1 MFKFHIGQQVVILS
15 KCYPNIGRVFGRAEF
30 DDREPSYLILIE
42 HTGGNIEKEWFSES
56 LLNQLAKCPDFATY
70 KEI

>member
-1 MFKFHIGQQVVILS
+1 MFKFHMCQQVVILS
-15 KCYPNIGRVFGRAEF
+15 KCYPNIGHVFGRAEF

-42 HTGGNIEKEWFSES
+42 HNGGYCEKEWFSES
-56 LLNQLAKCPDFATY
+56 LLNPLAKNPDLATY

>member
-1 MFKFHIGQQVVILS
+1 MFKFELGQQVVILS
-15 KCYPNIGRVFGRAEF
+15 KCYPNIGHVVGRAEF
-30 DDREPSYLILIE
+30 NDREPSYLILIE

-56 LLNQLAKCPDFATY
+56 LLNPLAKNPDLATY